1 MACVT
6 HIDGAQELRKLISAQ
21 QRTVVFF
28 HQPWCSHCKKM
39 GPIFDATASLDEY
52 KEVKFYEFD
61 LDEQEDVMEEMDIKT
76 FPRILVFRQGEKIA
90 ATGPRELEA
99 FKTWLSSAMTRQ
111 EIVNTPID
119 EGTTCTGR
127 YEDRRRNLA
136 TLLGGS
142 KPFLDTESGCVFQP
156 TPESNGLQ
164 IGRANQG
171 TSYFLITMWNSENED
186 PNKIFFGLHFMP
198 DPIHKARFES
208 ARFWVTF
215 GRDDGD
221 EEHLPLNVLELAPT
235 SAADTITASPDSD
248 VMGSTEFDNSSIWSG
263 EEAIRRGTPTDIRGQ
278 GLHSPTAV
286 WSFVEGTSRGLDA
299 SYTLSVVLPTTT
311 RVWMKFWAKAVLIR
325 GDTIPLDLRH
335 KMTLK
340 TGTMEEPYQRI
351 LDLSVAME
359 RAEPKS

>member
-1 MACVT
+1 MAPVT
-6 HIDGAQELRKLISAQ
+6 RIDDAQELRKTISAQ
-21 QRTVVFF
+21 QHTVVFF

-39 GPIFDATASLDEY
+39 RPMLDAIASLDEY
-52 KEVKFYEFD
+52 KEVKFCEFD
-61 LDEQEDVMEEMDIKT
+61 LEEQEDVMEEMDIRT
-76 FPRILVFRQGEKIA
+76 FPRIFLFHQGEKMA
-90 ATGPRELEA
+90 TTGPRDPEA
-99 FKTWLSSAMTRQ
+99 FKTWLSAAMARG
-111 EIVNTPID
+111 ENVDTPID

-156 TPESNGLQ
+156 TSDSNGLQ

-171 TSYFLITMWNSENED
+171 TSYFLITMWNSETGN

-215 GRDDGD
+215 GRDDGE
-221 EEHLPLNVLELAPT
+221 EEHLPLNVLELTPA
-235 SAADTITASPDSD
+235 SAADTITASPDDATDS
-248 VMGSTEFDNSSIWSG
+248 SSIWSG
-263 EEAIRRGTPTDIRGQ
+263 EEPVRLGTATDIRGQ

-286 WSFVEGTSRGLDA
+286 WSLVEGTSRGLDA
-299 SYTLSVVLPTTT
+299 SYTLSVGLPTTT

-335 KMTLK
+335 KVTLK

>member
-1 MACVT
+1 
-6 HIDGAQELRKLISAQ
+6 
-21 QRTVVFF
+21 
-28 HQPWCSHCKKM
+28 
-39 GPIFDATASLDEY
+39 
-52 KEVKFYEFD
+52 
-61 LDEQEDVMEEMDIKT
+61 
-76 FPRILVFRQGEKIA
+76 
-90 ATGPRELEA
+90 
-99 FKTWLSSAMTRQ
+99 
-111 EIVNTPID
+111 
-119 EGTTCTGR
+119 
-127 YEDRRRNLA
+127 
-136 TLLGGS
+136 
-142 KPFLDTESGCVFQP
+142 
-156 TPESNGLQ
+156 
-164 IGRANQG
+164 
-171 TSYFLITMWNSENED
+171 MWNSETED

-215 GRDDGD
+215 GRDDGE
-221 EEHLPLNVLELAPT
+221 EEHLPLNVLELTPA
-235 SAADTITASPDSD
+235 SAADTITASVDDAIDS
-248 VMGSTEFDNSSIWSG
+248 SSIWSG
-263 EEAIRRGTPTDIRGQ
+263 EEPVRRGTATDIRGQ

-335 KMTLK
+335 KVTLK

>member
-1 MACVT
+1 M
-6 HIDGAQELRKLISAQ
+6 R
-21 QRTVVFF
+21 
-28 HQPWCSHCKKM
+28 
-39 GPIFDATASLDEY
+39 PIFNAIASLGEY
-52 KEVKFYEFD
+52 KEVKFCEFD
-61 LDEQEDVMEEMDIKT
+61 LEEQEDIVEEMDISN
-76 FPRILVFRQGEKIA
+76 FPEIFLFRQSEKIA
-90 ATGPRELEA
+90 TTGPREPEA
-99 FKTWLSSAMTRQ
+99 FKTWLSAAMARQ
-111 EIVNTPID
+111 ETVDAPID

-127 YEDRRRNLA
+127 YQDRRRNLT

-142 KPFLDTESGCVFQP
+142 KPFFDTESGCVFQP
-156 TPESNGLQ
+156 TSESNGLQ

-171 TSYFLITMWNSENED
+171 TSYFLITMWNSETEN

-215 GRDDGD
+215 GHDDG
-221 EEHLPLNVLELAPT
+221 EEGHLPLNVLELAPA
-235 SAADTITASPDSD
+235 SAVDTIIASPDDAIDS
-248 VMGSTEFDNSSIWSG
+248 SSIWSG
-263 EEAIRRGTPTDIRGQ
+263 GEPVRRGTATDIRGQ

-286 WSFVEGTSRGLDA
+286 WSLVEGTSRGLDA

-335 KMTLK
+335 KVTLK

-359 RAEPKS
+359 RAEPKG